1 MVRELITKLG
11 GVSAVSKR
19 LNITRQSIYYWID
32 ADRIPEGSAFRISH
46 VYALPLEEVGLA
58 EYSPKK

>member
-32 ADRIPEGSAFRISH
+32 ADRIPETSAFKLSH
-46 VYALPLEEVGLA
+46 TYGLPLEEVGLA
-58 EYSPKK
+58 EYGKT

>member
-32 ADRIPEGSAFRISH
+32 MDRIPEALRSASRTFTGYPWR
-46 VYALPLEEVGLA
+46 
-58 EYSPKK
+58 K